1 MAPDPVGEAV
11 ALHDRALSAWDECR
25 YPLAA
30 DLCRRALELL
40 EAHAGAGSPDVANV
54 LTLLGGAQDEL
65 GAHGEAEAHH
75 RRAAGIM
82 GALPSQP
89 DVLLRLRVQA
99 ALGLAGNLRR
109 QGRYA
114 EAERVYLAA
123 CDDAAA
129 TWTAL
134 EMVPLHNELGVL
146 YKFAGRFDDAQARY
160 AIVRAV
166 LEDAYGA
173 GHPVLGAVWHNLAGL
188 AHSRGDLAEG
198 EAYARRSLALH
209 RAAFPPG
216 HPAVVADEAHLAALL
231 QARGNH
237 AEAEPLLRRAIGY
250 FTDLHGPD
258 HVDVL
263 TNLHNL
269 AAVLAGSGDPAGAE
283 ELYRR
288 ALDGKRRTF
297 GPDHPE
303 LALTLNNLAA
313 LTAGRG
319 GHAAARAMAAEA
331 HRILAPRVAAD
342 HPVLRSVAG
351 FLETVRTAR

>member
-198 EAYARRSLALH
+198 RRTRGAPSPCTVPRSRPATPRSSPTRRTSRRCCRPAATTRRRSRCCAGRSGTSPTCTGRTTSTSSPTCTTWPRSWPAPATRRARRSCT
-209 RAAFPPG
+209 AAPW
-216 HPAVVADEAHLAALL
+216 
-231 QARGNH
+231 
-237 AEAEPLLRRAIGY
+237 
-250 FTDLHGPD
+250 
-258 HVDVL
+258 
-263 TNLHNL
+263 
-269 AAVLAGSGDPAGAE
+269 
-283 ELYRR
+283 
-288 ALDGKRRTF
+288 
-297 GPDHPE
+297 
-303 LALTLNNLAA
+303 
-313 LTAGRG
+313 TAN
-319 GHAAARAMAAEA
+319 AARSGPT
-331 HRILAPRVAAD
+331 I
-342 HPVLRSVAG
+342 RSS
-351 FLETVRTAR
+351 R